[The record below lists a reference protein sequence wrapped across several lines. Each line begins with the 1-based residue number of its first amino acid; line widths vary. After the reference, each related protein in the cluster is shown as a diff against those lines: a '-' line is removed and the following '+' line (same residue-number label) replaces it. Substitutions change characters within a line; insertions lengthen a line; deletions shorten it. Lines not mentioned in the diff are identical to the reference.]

1 MTAPTTGPHSQDR
14 PLLLLISAGH
24 KLYREY
30 LLVSMA
36 AQYRIHLINIV
47 EPTWELPYLVGH
59 SLLPDLR
66 TQDAVAEVGRLA
78 AVEPVAGV
86 MSWDESKIIQTAHAA
101 AEFGL
106 PGGMPEAVTRCRD
119 KFATRESLAAAG
131 VAQPEFAL
139 VGDLDAALTAARKLG
154 YPVVLKPRAASASYG
169 VIRVGNDAEL
179 AKYFGYTHDTA
190 VPHMPRFDQ
199 EVLVEEYLPDPEISV
214 DAVIYRSRVT
224 PLFLARKDIGFA
236 PFFEE
241 TGHYVSHIDPL
252 LRDPAV
258 VRSLDQTHTALG
270 FTDGWT
276 HTELKM
282 TDDGPK
288 VIEVNG
294 RLGGDLI
301 PYVGQQASGIDPGLA
316 AAAVA
321 VGREPA
327 VAPQRDLYGG
337 VRFCYA
343 DKDHAVI
350 ESVTFDEAALP
361 VEVDLAVP
369 VAKPG
374 DVTSLPPEG
383 IVSGRRIAFI
393 TVLAGSLDQ
402 CRAALDTAQ
411 AALRVRIR

>member
-1 MTAPTTGPHSQDR
+1 MTAPTAGPSSQDR
-14 PLLLLISAGH
+14 PLLLLISALD
-24 KLYREY
+24 KLFREY
-30 LLVSMA
+30 LFVSMA
-36 AQYRIHLINIV
+36 TQYRIHLINTR

-59 SLLPDLR
+59 SELPDLR
-66 TQDAVAEVGRLA
+66 TQDVVAEVRRLA

-101 AEFGL
+101 AELGL
-106 PGGMPEAVTRCRD
+106 PGGIPEAVTRCRD

-131 VAQPEFAL
+131 VAQPEFTL
-139 VGDLDAALTAARKLG
+139 VGDLDSALTAARKLG

-169 VIRVGNDAEL
+169 VVRVENDAEL
-179 AKYFGYTHDTA
+179 GKYFGYTHDTA

-214 DAVIYRSRVT
+214 DAVVYRGQVI
-224 PLFLARKDIGFA
+224 PLFLGRKDVGFA
-236 PFFEE
+236 PYFEE

-252 LRDPAV
+252 LRDAAV
-258 VRSLDQTHTALG
+258 VRSLDQTHAALG

-276 HTELKM
+276 HTELKL
-282 TDDGPK
+282 TGDGPK

-321 VGREPA
+321 VGREPT

-343 DKDHAVI
+343 DEDHGVI
-350 ESVTFDEAALP
+350 ESVTFEEAALP
-361 VEVDLAVP
+361 AEIDLAVA

-374 DVTSLPPEG
+374 SVISRPPEG
-383 IVSGRRIAFI
+383 LMTGRIAI
-393 TVLAGSLDQ
+393 VTVLAGSIDQ

-411 AALRVRIR
+411 AAIRVRTR

>member
-14 PLLLLISAGH
+14 PLLLLISA
-24 KLYREY
+24 LDRRFREY
-30 LLVSMA
+30 LFASIA
-36 AQYRIHLINIV
+36 TQYRIHLINIV

-59 SLLPDLR
+59 SVLPDLR

-78 AVEPVAGV
+78 AIEPVAGV

-101 AEFGL
+101 AELGL

-131 VAQPEFAL
+131 VGQPDFAL
-139 VGDLDAALTAARKLG
+139 VGDLDAALTAARKIG
-154 YPVVLKPRAASASYG
+154 YPVVLKPRAASASFG

-179 AKYFGYTHDTA
+179 AKYFSYTHDTA

-214 DAVIYRSRVT
+214 DAVVYRGQVI
-224 PLFLARKDIGFA
+224 PLFLARKEVGFA
-236 PFFEE
+236 PYFEE

-282 TDDGPK
+282 TGDGPK

-294 RLGGDLI
+294 RLGGDMI

-327 VAPQRDLYGG
+327 VAPQRDLYGA
-337 VRFCYA
+337 VRFCYGA
-343 DKDHAVI
+343 KDHAVI

-361 VEVDLAVP
+361 AEVDLAMPLV
-369 VAKPG
+369 KPG
-374 DVTSLPPEG
+374 HVISLPPEG
-383 IVSGRRIAFI
+383 IMSGRIALI
-393 TVLAGSLDQ
+393 TVLAESVDL

-411 AALRVRIR
+411 AALRVRTR